1 MRGLDRRDHR
11 LAAAAWQV
19 HVEQDDVGD
28 AFGDQRDRRFH
39 VLRLADD
46 LDLVAEL
53 GPDPGTEHAMIV
65 NEEDPRLAAG
75 RGTLA
80 RGTLAGSTGAR
91 GTGTRRGHAR
101 LGWRVPV
108 ARGIVSDTS
117 VPSPRTLRIAAEPP
131 RRAILARTDSASP
144 FLSSGTAA
152 GSKPCPRSR
161 TNTDTRAGSTSANSE
176 T

>member
-39 VLRLADD
+39 VHRLADD

-91 GTGTRRGHAR
+91 GTGTRRAA
-101 LGWRVPV
+101 
-108 ARGIVSDTS
+108 ARG
-117 VPSPRTLRIAAEPP
+117 TL
-131 RRAILARTDSASP
+131 
-144 FLSSGTAA
+144 
-152 GSKPCPRSR
+152 
-161 TNTDTRAGSTSANSE
+161 AGSTGARG
-176 T
+176 TGTRRAAARGT